1 MQDPIAIS
9 AFALSSR
16 SERRDCHVALSNRQK
31 NQGQPSDGQTVT
43 RIRNPMRCIRPNL
56 TAHSPRCSD
65 SVCLLGYFCRVR
77 QSLGTSKD
85 DP

>member
-43 RIRNPMRCIRPNL
+43 AYAILCGASVRI
-56 TAHSPRCSD
+56 
-65 SVCLLGYFCRVR
+65 
-77 QSLGTSKD
+77 
-85 DP
+85 